1 MTQDEHESLK
11 KNSNV
16 VITNK
21 VIAFW
26 SRVLQISN
34 ICDIGKYVEIKINK
48 IGFWTLIFFAIFGF
62 TLYYFISKDV
72 YILSFLSLFNDDVLL
87 QYYYELSSKEKQN
100 LAIALSY
107 GPFFIVIIWFLLE
120 RIRKKE
126 YYFRISMSGGQIH
139 YISSNNEKFIDELMK
154 TTVFAMENSSTPITF
169 VGNIDNSSVIEG
181 SNIVINSEIRDS
193 FVRN

>member
-1 MTQDEHESLK
+1 MTQDEHESLR

-34 ICDIGKYVEIKINK
+34 ICDIGKYVEIKKYK
-48 IGFWTLIFFAIFGF
+48 IGVRTIIFFIILGF
-62 TLYYFISKDV
+62 ILYSFISKDV
-72 YILSFLSLFNDDVLL
+72 YVINFLSSFPNDILL
-87 QYYYELSSKEKQN
+87 QYNKLNYKAKQDLATTLSC
-100 LAIALSY
+100 
-107 GPFFIVIIWFLLE
+107 GPSFIVIIWFLLE

-126 YYFRISMSGGQIH
+126 YYFRISMSRGQIH

-154 TTVFAMENSSTPITF
+154 TTVFAMENSNTPINF

-181 SNIVINSEIRDS
+181 SNVVINSEIRDS
-193 FVRN
+193 FVKN